1 MARVRYILFKFS
13 GSPPQKGNLEASPNS
28 STGTTSSS
36 AFNNDTYMNINEAAE
51 VANEVMKHEKS
62 DEKSYMSVHVH
73 RNSDQSD
80 QSNQLLKR
88 SPVMRDVTSG
98 FAQISSTSQLMQK
111 RKMTILVP
119 ASLDKT
125 ISLEALNPTGD
136 IFLLCL

>member
-1 MARVRYILFKFS
+1 
-13 GSPPQKGNLEASPNS
+13 
-28 STGTTSSS
+28 
-36 AFNNDTYMNINEAAE
+36 MNINEAAE
-51 VANEVMKHEKS
+51 VAIEVMKHEKS

-80 QSNQLLKR
+80 TNQLLKR
-88 SPVMRDVTSG
+88 SPVVRDVTSG

-125 ISLEALNPTGD
+125 ISLEALNPTGN
-136 IFLLCL
+136 IFFLCLKENLDFRHNG

>member
-1 MARVRYILFKFS
+1 
-13 GSPPQKGNLEASPNS
+13 
-28 STGTTSSS
+28 
-36 AFNNDTYMNINEAAE
+36 MNINEAAE

-125 ISLEALNPTGD
+125 ISLEALNPTGNL
-136 IFLLCL
+136 FLLCLLKKSMYLFLILSGCYQKIQTIV

>member
-1 MARVRYILFKFS
+1 
-13 GSPPQKGNLEASPNS
+13 
-28 STGTTSSS
+28 
-36 AFNNDTYMNINEAAE
+36 MNINEAAE

-80 QSNQLLKR
+80 TNQLLKR
-88 SPVMRDVTSG
+88 SPVVRDVTSG
-98 FAQISSTSQLMQK
+98 FAQISLTSQLMQK

-125 ISLEALNPTGD
+125 ISLEALNPTGN
-136 IFLLCL
+136 IFLHCL

>member
-1 MARVRYILFKFS
+1 
-13 GSPPQKGNLEASPNS
+13 
-28 STGTTSSS
+28 
-36 AFNNDTYMNINEAAE
+36 MNINEAAE

-80 QSNQLLKR
+80 SNQLLKR
-88 SPVMRDVTSG
+88 SPVVRDVTSG

-125 ISLEALNPTGD
+125 ISLEALNPTGNINSD
-136 IFLLCL
+136 RKLIGQDKWPFRTIFGHFCGNCIFIFLKMLNV